1 MKKFDVYSKPGKGP
15 TLLLL
20 GLVLLLLASCSLG
33 GNPGDT
39 QATPTPGEARVNG
52 FGTAANHV
60 HAILA
65 LPNHL
70 LVLATHY
77 GLFRSQDGGTTWQ
90 EVAGGPNQLMQGLMT
105 YALAYSSLNPKRMY
119 VLTQPSVVP
128 HAGTLGLY
136 TSADQG
142 QTWQLAIPA
151 ASITSSSIYTVAA
164 GNDTP
169 DEVYI
174 YLRELGALGLRVS
187 LDAGKHFS
195 GAGTLPFGSINGVLT
210 LPQAPGQLL
219 VYGSQGMARSVDGG
233 AHWQVIKGISGGI
246 FDMATAGP
254 HSPIYASGDAG
265 VYASRDGGK
274 TFTLVS
280 QTYYASLTVSPSHPT
295 IIYGETGVKTYRSSD
310 GGHSW
315 TTLPS
320 IDGHLNAMAADPS
333 NADQV
338 YLSLSYPTAVYQL
351 QQNGAK
357 WQSLTPQA

>member
-1 MKKFDVYSKPGKGP
+1 MRAFDVYTGVGKRIVP
-15 TLLLL
+15 LML
-20 GLVLLLLASCSLG
+20 GCVLLLASCSLN
-33 GNPGDT
+33 GNATDT
-39 QATPTPGEARVNG
+39 QGTPTPGEARVNG

-60 HAILA
+60 HSMLA
-65 LPNHL
+65 LPDHL

-77 GLFRSQDGGTTWQ
+77 GLFRSQDGGKTWQ
-90 EVAGGPNQLMQGLMT
+90 EVAGGPRQLMQGLMT
-105 YALAYSSLNPKRMY
+105 YELSYSSLNPKRLY
-119 VLTQPSVVP
+119 VLTLPNVVP

-136 TSADQG
+136 TSNDEG

-151 ASITSSSIYTVAA
+151 SSITSSSIYTVAA

-195 GAGTLPFGSINGVLT
+195 GTGTLPFGNINHVLALPGAPGVL
-210 LPQAPGQLL
+210 L
-219 VYGSQGMARSVDGG
+219 VSSSEGLARSTDGG
-233 AHWQVIKGISGGI
+233 AHWQVLKGIKGGI

-254 HSPIYASGDAG
+254 HSPIYASGDTG
-265 VYASRDGGK
+265 IYSSSDGGK
-274 TFTLVS
+274 TFTLNA
-280 QTYYASLTVSPSHPT
+280 QTYYTSLTVSPSHPN
-295 IIYGETGVKTYRSSD
+295 ILYGETGVKTFRSTD
-310 GGHSW
+310 GGHTW
-315 TTLPS
+315 TVLPH
-320 IDGHLNAMAADPS
+320 IDGHLNAMAADPM
-333 NADQV
+333 NAEQV